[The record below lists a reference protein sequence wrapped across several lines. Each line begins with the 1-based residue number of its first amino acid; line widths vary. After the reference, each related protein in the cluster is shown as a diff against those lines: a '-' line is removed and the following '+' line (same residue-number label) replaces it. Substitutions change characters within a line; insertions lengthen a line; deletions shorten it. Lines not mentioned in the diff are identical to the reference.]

1 MKIKPSDLLES
12 IRDEKIERETFKI
25 TSTKLK
31 KDPKTALTPVFGY
44 LQENLKNPTAVEATV
59 TIKKDVV
66 CKFQTNIINLPYNYP
81 NKIEQLTDAD
91 TEYELQLY
99 AIFEAEDINASHL
112 RIDLMGTVDNFLAGD
127 ADVYKNITDWLALQF
142 EKLDSDKT
150 KQE

>member
-31 KDPKTALTPVFGY
+31 KDPKAALTPVFGY

-81 NKIEQLTDAD
+81 NKTEQLTDAD

-142 EKLDSDKT
+142 EKLDSDKP

>member
-31 KDPKTALTPVFGY
+31 KDPKMALTPVFGY